1 MLYEEYDIDDDIT
14 YLSYSFTFYVM
25 YNLCINTKQF
35 STRKWE
41 VEGFMSEN
49 SKWQFGQPIKTIDNI
64 FCMRGKWEMK
74 QAEEMQNG
82 E

>member
-25 YNLCINTKQF
+25 YNLCINTKHF

-49 SKWQFGQPIKTIDNI
+49 SKWQFG
-64 FCMRGKWEMK
+64 
-74 QAEEMQNG
+74 
-82 E
+82 